1 MLTATGLGACMPLST
16 FLLIAAVIEALFG
29 LGFLLL
35 PEAALAP
42 MGVRLNPAGIM
53 LARVFGA
60 ALISFALLFWWVREA
75 TPSQALTAILRAA
88 AIYFAVSTIPLVLGV
103 SGGLAN
109 ALGWGTVVIHV
120 GLAAG
125 FWHYGM
131 RK

>member
-1 MLTATGLGACMPLST
+1 MPLST
-16 FLLIAAVIEALFG
+16 FLLIAAVVEALFG

-42 MGVRLNPAGIM
+42 LGVKLNPAGLMMTRI
-53 LARVFGA
+53 FGA
-60 ALISFALLFWWVREA
+60 ALISFALLFWWAREA
-75 TPSQALTAILRAA
+75 PPSQALTAILRAG

-109 ALGWGTVVIHV
+109 ALGWGTVILHV
-120 GLAAG
+120 LLAAG